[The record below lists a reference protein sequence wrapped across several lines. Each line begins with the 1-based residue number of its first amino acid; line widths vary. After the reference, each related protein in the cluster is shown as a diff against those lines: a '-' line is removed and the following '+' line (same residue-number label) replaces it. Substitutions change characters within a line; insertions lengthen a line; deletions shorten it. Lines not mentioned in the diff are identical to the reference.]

1 MAYVTTNPPHRIS
14 HGGISGPSLWI
25 YTHATD
31 NRATV
36 VAQDYITDAL
46 DLGMKIGDF
55 VLHFETD
62 TLLGSLS
69 TVSTVGSSGSLMVA
83 MVLS

>member
-1 MAYVTTNPPHRIS
+1 MAYATSNPPIRVTA
-14 HGGISGPSLWI
+14 GGIAGPSLWM
-25 YTHATD
+25 YQHATD
-31 NRATV
+31 PRATV
-36 VAQDYITDAL
+36 IAQDYITDAE

-62 TLLGSLS
+62 ALLGSLS
-69 TVSTVGSSGSLMVA
+69 TVSTVGSTGSLLVA